1 MAKWATLEQNREK
14 EGTATQWLSRGC
26 AWGGAER
33 PTPDVEAD
41 SGERMVVGGKSRK
54 GGRGGEE
61 REAGS

>member
-41 SGERMVVGGKSRK
+41 FGERMVVGGKSRK